1 MSVSSQGSTGSSRSG
16 SSSGGSSLFRRKAG
30 AVKATVR
37 LSKRQRDILKDRN
50 AKPSK
55 DYLAQLK
62 SGQEEDARSEAAK
75 KEFAKRRDW
84 LAKRQGNVEGL
95 HDDIAAAHRRND
107 TMRVAELKIALRRA
121 EKSWRA
127 FAQSLRDM
135 LAAPPDELRP
145 AKERQEAVELGSAG
159 TAAAAA
165 AQALLKVDRFRTE
178 SARAAAEDEAAPLF
192 HDFEAYFN
200 PDKPRP
206 PSPPRG
212 PVVPDTETN
221 YYGNLCACCLLSL
234 LTLTYVSPSSFA

>member
-1 MSVSSQGSTGSSRSG
+1 MASPPPPPPPPPAARPPALLHGVRPSPSG
-16 SSSGGSSLFRRKAG
+16 LACILCGRTESSSWRGVDSRWCARKGCKEA
-30 AVKATVR
+30 A
-37 LSKRQRDILKDRN
+37 
-50 AKPSK
+50 
-55 DYLAQLK
+55 LA
-62 SGQEEDARSEAAK
+62 DARSEAAR

-145 AKERQEAVELGSAG
+145 AKKRQEAVELGSAG

-192 HDFEAYFN
+192 RDFEAYFN